1 MKHKLALSCLAA
13 MAACGTALAE
23 NRITVDVNKVV
34 APAAEDLWGIFFEDI
49 DLSLDGGVYAEMV
62 RNRSFEDGDRLG
74 YWDAVGAAKLE
85 SCKEGALSEKNAHYC
100 RLTAKA
106 AGATTLF
113 TSTVIRFSARA
124 VPQAAIAARQ
134 ERASLCFMESSSSM
148 LGTHYNETTTRKSIP
163 RLGYRTARAPL

>member
-1 MKHKLALSCLAA
+1 MKHTFALSCLAA

-74 YWDAVGAAKLE
+74 AERRDVLLDDGARLFDADG
-85 SCKEGALSEKNAHYC
+85 C
-100 RLTAKA
+100 RNVHWNP
-106 AGATTLF
+106 
-113 TSTVIRFSARA
+113 SPRIVISAD
-124 VPQAAIAARQ
+124 
-134 ERASLCFMESSSSM
+134 
-148 LGTHYNETTTRKSIP
+148 
-163 RLGYRTARAPL
+163 